1 MSNLLIDIGNTLTK
15 VAISTNNNIVE
26 EFKFE
31 EFNESELL
39 IILKNHKINYSAL
52 SNVSKPNHDL
62 ERNLKNL
69 TTFFSFTKNIKLPF
83 NIDYDIDE
91 VGDDRLALMCA
102 ACHEYPHENV
112 LVIDLGTCITY
123 DIKSNEN
130 NYNPGG
136 ISPGLNM
143 RLNSIAKNAFNLSNI
158 KPDYPK
164 KIIAHD
170 TKSSLDIGVVLGIQ
184 LEIEGFIS
192 KYKTIFPDLKV
203 IITGG
208 DAKVLSG
215 KIKNTIFTH
224 SNYTFKGLDYLIEYN
239 K

>member
-69 TTFFSFTKNIKLPF
+69 TTFFSFTKNINLPF
-83 NIDYDIDE
+83 NIDYNIDE

-102 ACHEYPHENV
+102 ACHEYPQENV

-130 NYNPGG
+130 NYKPGG

-143 RLNSIAKNAFNLSNI
+143 RLNSIAKNAFNLSII

-164 KIIAHD
+164 KNNC
-170 TKSSLDIGVVLGIQ
+170 T
-184 LEIEGFIS
+184 
-192 KYKTIFPDLKV
+192 
-203 IITGG
+203 
-208 DAKVLSG
+208 
-215 KIKNTIFTH
+215 
-224 SNYTFKGLDYLIEYN
+224 
-239 K
+239 

>member
-52 SNVSKPNHDL
+52 SN
-62 ERNLKNL
+62 L

-102 ACHEYPHENV
+102 ACHEYPQENV

-143 RLNSIAKNAFNLSNI
+143 RLNSIAKNAFNLSII

-192 KYKTIFPDLKV
+192 KYKTIFPGLKV

-215 KIKNTIFTH
+215 KIKNTIFTN

>member
-39 IILKNHKINYSAL
+39 ILLKNHKINYSAL

-69 TTFFSFTKNIKLPF
+69 TTFFSFTKNINLPF
-83 NIDYDIDE
+83 NIDYNIDE

-102 ACHEYPHENV
+102 ACHEYPQENV

-130 NYNPGG
+130 N
-136 ISPGLNM
+136 
-143 RLNSIAKNAFNLSNI
+143 
-158 KPDYPK
+158 
-164 KIIAHD
+164 
-170 TKSSLDIGVVLGIQ
+170 
-184 LEIEGFIS
+184 
-192 KYKTIFPDLKV
+192 
-203 IITGG
+203 
-208 DAKVLSG
+208 
-215 KIKNTIFTH
+215 
-224 SNYTFKGLDYLIEYN
+224 
-239 K
+239 